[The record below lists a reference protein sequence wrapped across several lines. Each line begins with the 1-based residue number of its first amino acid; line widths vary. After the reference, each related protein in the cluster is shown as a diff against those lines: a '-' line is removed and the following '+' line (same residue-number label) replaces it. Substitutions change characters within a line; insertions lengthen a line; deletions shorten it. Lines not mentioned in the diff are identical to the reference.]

1 MPVASVGCDNCT
13 NAVCGDGYTNPVAG
27 EICDDE
33 GEMATCDADCTD
45 VVAAT
50 ILSTLRQGRP
60 AMTATATTTMPV
72 PTARAGR
79 LIARAGMGLRAAV

>member
-1 MPVASVGCDNCT
+1 MAEASKTSGKSATCDGDCT

-33 GEMATCDADCTD
+33 GESASCDADCTD
-45 VVAAT
+45 VVCVITPSAPEET
-50 ILSTLRQGRP
+50 

-72 PTARAGR
+72 
-79 LIARAGMGLRAAV
+79 